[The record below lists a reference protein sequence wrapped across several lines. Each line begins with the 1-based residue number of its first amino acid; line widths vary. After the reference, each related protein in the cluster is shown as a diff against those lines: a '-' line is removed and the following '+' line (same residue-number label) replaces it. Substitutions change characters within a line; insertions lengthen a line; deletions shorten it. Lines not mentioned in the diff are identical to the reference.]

1 MKENKLYT
9 IGHSKHSTEYFIQLL
24 NKYSIN
30 CIIDVRSIP
39 YSKIAPQFNKES
51 ILKDLK
57 DNNILYS
64 HMPEEFGARK
74 NNQNL
79 LDLEGKVDFQKI
91 RDTEKFK
98 IGIEKIK
105 NGVFKDFNVALMCS
119 EANPFDCHRFV
130 MIAYQLVNENINV
143 KHILKDGNI
152 IENAELEKQLLIKYS
167 KILPVNNLFVNNVT
181 EKLRLDCAYRLRN
194 KDIAFTSIETDNILQ

>member
-1 MKENKLYT
+1 
-9 IGHSKHSTEYFIQLL
+9 
-24 NKYSIN
+24 
-30 CIIDVRSIP
+30 
-39 YSKIAPQFNKES
+39 
-51 ILKDLK
+51 
-57 DNNILYS
+57 
-64 HMPEEFGARK
+64 
-74 NNQNL
+74 
-79 LDLEGKVDFQKI
+79 KI